1 MAQSAARNAIV
12 YALHKY
18 LRMHTAELSAHVL
31 ACLNSRS
38 RLHSIINI
46 TYVSSSLYDMYPPPH
61 MTCISECRSRLHSII
76 NITLTSPISP
86 VPHPLVTRRSRTQH
100 THAHTQHR
108 CGGGGSGGE
117 AVLFPV
123 RHRIN
128 KRVGRG
134 SRADAHEREFG
145 CLNGCEGG
153 WRGLQTVKTCTSRD

>member
-18 LRMHTAELSAHVL
+18 LRIHTDELRAHVR

-46 TYVSSSLYDMYPPPH
+46 TL
-61 MTCISECRSRLHSII
+61 
-76 NITLTSPISP
+76 TLPISP
-86 VPHPLVTRRSRTQH
+86 VPHPLAARRSRTQH

-117 AVLFPV
+117 AVLLPV

-128 KRVGRG
+128 KRVWRESRERKRERVWGWDGLGGRVVR
-134 SRADAHEREFG
+134 STDMYPPPHM
-145 CLNGCEGG
+145 
-153 WRGLQTVKTCTSRD
+153 TCILLLI